1 MRYIT
6 SVTYIQQEINNI
18 LKKAHT
24 WARAYVDDIICGA
37 MSLSD
42 LLEKLR
48 ILFDIFLKYN
58 ISIKLSKSFLNYP
71 NVRLLGQKVSSLGLT
86 TSEEKLRAIK
96 LVNYPKTLDA
106 FEYYLRLTGYLR
118 NYIHFYT

>member
-6 SVTYIQQEINNI
+6 SVTYVQQEINNI